1 MLGYII
7 LAEKIF
13 SNKKK
18 SSSNSWNFGPKL
30 TNQVKVK
37 DFAKIL
43 RRKMKSRSK
52 IVLNK
57 KTDDREKKYLDL
69 NSKKSKKYLGWRS
82 FLNIHKTLELTA
94 KWYLA
99 NSKKKN
105 MLEETTRQIEEY
117 MKLANK

>member
-1 MLGYII
+1 
-7 LAEKIF
+7 
-13 SNKKK
+13 
-18 SSSNSWNFGPKL
+18 
-30 TNQVKVK
+30 
-37 DFAKIL
+37 
-43 RRKMKSRSK
+43 MKSRSK

-105 MLEETTRQIEEY
+105 MLEETTRQIKEY